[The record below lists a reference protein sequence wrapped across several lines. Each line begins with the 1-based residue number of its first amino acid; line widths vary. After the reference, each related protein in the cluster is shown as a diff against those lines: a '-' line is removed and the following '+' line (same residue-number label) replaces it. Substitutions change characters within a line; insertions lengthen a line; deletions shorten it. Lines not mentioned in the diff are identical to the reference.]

1 MVALPPRQ
9 FDRNRPRTRS
19 PITSGTNGME
29 TSRLS
34 TAFSTSQ
41 PRRPK
46 KSARSSSNP
55 GSSATTRTGFVHAL
69 AYKRE
74 TTHRPRNRSAKA
86 GENGVTGAS
95 WQVPS
100 RVTADAE
107 RRAHRRRDDELDQ
120 LHALRW
126 KLLTTVSRWRS
137 WSRQPGL
144 VVTTTDLLCS
154 AFEDWRRV
162 FTHARG
168 GKGRGREGEG
178 HEGCRA
184 EDRRFWGA
192 GVARAWEL
200 SRSHAGRRWSCGYGH
215 VRRLE
220 RLIVGQEPRAN
231 LRRLKHALRGA
242 PPQLRAR
249 VLRLLRAEMR
259 RLRQGGLTRIER
271 ERYRRL
277 HRILD
282 ALSQPGSSSATQSGS
297 TPLPAQRGDR
307 ETGASSAGG
316 APNAANR
323 GDSHPFTGT
332 DSQRSSSSKA
342 GEDRDVGGFGSRADL
357 PPAWEWNIQLG
368 IYLALLGLL
377 LFALAALLLAAVPA
391 DALPTRQLQR
401 FVHRSR
407 AALALMGASTLVALA
422 LIVFL

>member
-86 GENGVTGAS
+86 GENGVMGAS

-100 RVTADAE
+100 RVTAHAG
-107 RRAHRRRDDELDQ
+107 RRARRRRGRRTRP
-120 LHALRW
+120 A
-126 KLLTTVSRWRS
+126 SRASLEAPNDGEPLAIVVEATRA
-137 WSRQPGL
+137 L
-144 VVTTTDLLCS
+144 VVTTTDSLCS

-184 EDRRFWGA
+184 EDRRFRGA
-192 GVARAWEL
+192 GVARACEL

-220 RLIVGQEPRAN
+220 R
-231 LRRLKHALRGA
+231 RRDGRHRDGRGDGSRLDRRCDRSPLHRWRRGGRHRWGYGRQRRGA
-242 PPQLRAR
+242 ASAPAQNVVRPSSSPPGGPARASHR
-249 VLRLLRAEMR
+249 GPGAASKPPSPEACAPRGAAAASRPRPAPAPGRDAQAQAGRPYAHRTRTVQAPTSHPRRAQPAGLVVSNPERQYAAPGAEGRSGNRRIIRRGRAER
-259 RLRQGGLTRIER
+259 GEPGRLASLYGHRLTTVIELQGR
-271 ERYRRL
+271 
-277 HRILD
+277 
-282 ALSQPGSSSATQSGS
+282 
-297 TPLPAQRGDR
+297 
-307 ETGASSAGG
+307 
-316 APNAANR
+316 
-323 GDSHPFTGT
+323 
-332 DSQRSSSSKA
+332 
-342 GEDRDVGGFGSRADL
+342 
-357 PPAWEWNIQLG
+357 
-368 IYLALLGLL
+368 
-377 LFALAALLLAAVPA
+377 
-391 DALPTRQLQR
+391 
-401 FVHRSR
+401 
-407 AALALMGASTLVALA
+407 
-422 LIVFL
+422 

>member
-86 GENGVTGAS
+86 GENGVMGAS

-100 RVTADAE
+100 RVTAHAE

-144 VVTTTDLLCS
+144 VVTITDLLCS

-184 EDRRFWGA
+184 EDRRFRGA
-192 GVARAWEL
+192 GVARACEL

-220 RLIVGQEPRAN
+220 R
-231 LRRLKHALRGA
+231 RRDGRDRDGRGDGSRLDRRCDRSPLHRWRRGGRHRWGYGRQRRGA
-242 PPQLRAR
+242 ASAPAQNVVRPSSSPPGGPARASHR
-249 VLRLLRAEMR
+249 GPGAASKPPSPEACAPRGAAAASRPRPAPAPGRDAQAQAGRPYAHRTRTVQAPISHPRRAQPAGLVVSNPERQYAAPGAERRSGNRRIIRRGRAER
-259 RLRQGGLTRIER
+259 GEPGRLASLYGHRLTTVIELQGR
-271 ERYRRL
+271 
-277 HRILD
+277 
-282 ALSQPGSSSATQSGS
+282 
-297 TPLPAQRGDR
+297 
-307 ETGASSAGG
+307 
-316 APNAANR
+316 
-323 GDSHPFTGT
+323 
-332 DSQRSSSSKA
+332 
-342 GEDRDVGGFGSRADL
+342 
-357 PPAWEWNIQLG
+357 
-368 IYLALLGLL
+368 
-377 LFALAALLLAAVPA
+377 
-391 DALPTRQLQR
+391 
-401 FVHRSR
+401 
-407 AALALMGASTLVALA
+407 
-422 LIVFL
+422 